1 MSLTTSEYDSLL
13 REYEQRQLD
22 GEMDLRRRRE
32 EVTRDVPAIAEIE
45 EQIVHGS
52 VQAARLALA
61 GNSSALDALSRT
73 NDWLIKQKHQL
84 LTGAGYPADYLDRR
98 YICPICKDT
107 GTETV
112 SQPDGS
118 IVRRPCS
125 CFRRAII
132 DRYYMD
138 DGLRERLA
146 RENFTTFDLRFY
158 SSKKIDEATGQ
169 TYREIAET
177 ALGDAKDYA
186 ARFGSEYRNLLISG
200 YSGVG
205 KTFLANC
212 ITGELLSRGFTVLY
226 LSAFRLFEIFEHY
239 RFGDR
244 DASKQASLDFDNIL
258 DCDLLIVDDLGT
270 EMSNSYTTSQLF
282 VCLEERDREKKP
294 TLITTNLTMDD
305 LSKRYSE
312 RIASRLFQ
320 FRYIK
325 LFADD
330 IRIQSM
336 I

>member
-22 GEMDLRRRRE
+22 GEKELRRRKE
-32 EVTRDVPAIAEIE
+32 EVAQAVPAIAEIE
-45 EQIVHGS
+45 ERIVDGS
-52 VQAARLALA
+52 LQAARLALA
-61 GNSSALDALSRT
+61 GNTSALDALGRT
-73 NDWLIKQKHQL
+73 NEWLINQKRQL
-84 LTGAGYPADYLDRR
+84 LVGAGYPADYLERH
-98 YICPICKDT
+98 YTCPLCKDT
-107 GTETV
+107 GTEIVTNA
-112 SQPDGS
+112 DGS
-118 IVRRPCS
+118 ETRRPCT

-138 DGLRERLA
+138 DGLRQRLA

-158 SSKKIDEATGQ
+158 SAQRVDPATGQ
-169 TYREIAET
+169 TYRAIAET
-177 ALGDAKDYA
+177 ALADAKDYA
-186 ARFGSEYRNLLISG
+186 DRFGSEYRNLMISG

-212 ITGELLSRGFTVLY
+212 IAGELLSHGYTVLY

-244 DASKQASLDFDNIL
+244 ESSRQASLDFDNIL

-282 VCLEERDREKKP
+282 VCLEERDREKKS

-312 RIASRLFQ
+312 RIASRLFL

-336 I
+336 L